1 MKKSG
6 HPFEYIWAPFAL
18 LTLFYLGGLWQ
29 RPMFDL
35 EYPFAA
41 WTGYHA
47 PFQVRFGSAA
57 ATLLTAGV
65 LYLFMRTRDRVTGM
79 IAVCIYLA
87 SGIVFAAGTAADR
100 TAYFTL
106 GLTLFITS
114 LCDLVTRKKFTA
126 VIGAAAGA
134 VLTGYAVMQMPPTA
148 FQWSFYGWYL
158 LGLCPWLLFLPV
170 LLDGGLKRTSDGP
183 GIDFKN
189 IVPRMA
195 AAGIAAGLAA
205 LLFLREWTAMMP
217 FLAILCAM
225 ALQEYAAKQPEMTR
239 FNKLIFH
246 WLKLFAMCGV
256 MLAVGY
262 FLVRLGKIK
271 PFPLPSNMVMSIF
284 AIMMLLVWFHMAR
297 RESRLV
303 GKCCYIALGSAF
315 FLCGLPALLPAR
327 ISVQHAPAEMLG
339 KLCPKSSH
347 VLFLTTPELADTLWY
362 SVPGKRFAVA
372 PLDKM
377 IVPPGKHTVI
387 LVREKEAA
395 KLPPARKK
403 IVLRASGL
411 AILEY
416 NTEIEK

>member
-170 LLDGGLKRTSDGP
+170 LLDGGLKRTPDGP
-183 GIDFKN
+183 GIDFKK

-225 ALQEYAAKQPEMTR
+225 ALQEYAAKQPEMAR

-284 AIMMLLVWFHMAR
+284 ALLMLLLWFHMAR

-347 VLFLTTPELADTLWY
+347 ALFLTTPELADTLWY